1 MSKSIEERFSEFTEK
16 YPIWSSYLCFATS
29 LRKGDKNIRQ
39 NFEKLVDKEDY
50 AHNEKEDILSYLF
63 TISKK

>member
-1 MSKSIEERFSEFTEK
+1 MIKCIEERFKEFTEK
-16 YPIWSSYLCFATS
+16 YPNWSSYLCFATS
-29 LRKGDKNIRQ
+29 LRKGDKYIRQ

-50 AHNEKEDILSYLF
+50 AHSEKEDVLSHLF